1 MLFRSEGPTWF
12 QLGDQDLAVHVERT
26 HWLAQGETLS
36 SVTARLCARLGVHCA
51 IVPMSDQNV
60 RTRVASDRGVLA
72 FQEYFVRLRCEPRI
86 ERLEFAG
93 VESAAMAPGFAAA
106 WQAEDLEAIVF
117 APSNPFLSLAPILA
131 LPGVENQLRNRR
143 VPAVAVS
150 PIIGGKAV
158 KGPAAKILRELGHEV
173 SALAVARHY
182 RGLIDGFVLDRE
194 DAALAPEVEALGM
207 RALVTNTI
215 MRNEEVS
222 ATLAAQVLEFARIL
236 A

>member
-1 MLFRSEGPTWF
+1 MLFRSPSLRG
-12 QLGDQDLAVHVERT
+12 
-26 HWLAQGETLS
+26 
-36 SVTARLCARLGVHCA
+36 
-51 IVPMSDQNV
+51 IV
-60 RTRVASDRGVLA
+60 
-72 FQEYFVRLRCEPRI
+72 I
-86 ERLEFAG
+86 
-93 VESAAMAPGFAAA
+93 
-106 WQAEDLEAIVF
+106 
-117 APSNPFLSLAPILA
+117 APSNPFLSIAPMLAI
-131 LPGVENQLRNRR
+131 PGVETALRSRR
-143 VPAVAVS
+143 VPALAVS